1 LTPLKTDPKPTKVV
15 LKILDIIRQ
24 CKDGRYISESPWDT
38 YKLRREEYS
47 DLIRLVKKESL
58 SGFFEDKFRY
68 EYNA

>member
-1 LTPLKTDPKPTKVV
+1 V
-15 LKILDIIRQ
+15 LKILDIIQQ
-24 CKDGRYISESPWDT
+24 CKDGRYISESPWDI

-47 DLIRLVKKESL
+47 DLIRLVKKEESL

>member
-1 LTPLKTDPKPTKVV
+1 VV

-24 CKDGRYISESPWDT
+24 YRDGRPTSESPWDT

-47 DLIRLVKKESL
+47 DLIRLVKKEESL
-58 SGFFEDKFRY
+58 SGYFEDKFRY